1 MDNKEAKDLL
11 NQIQQEKTAAKG
23 SPVTDAVMK
32 SQLNRDALKDIANY
46 LMLGAGAGVAMRGAT
61 GIANLLR
68 GDQEVVPSKT
78 VDMPVLF
85 GVPKKVE
92 DDEADKE
99 DIKKL
104 EYKSAEEKEAYSK
117 SSLPYY
123 LPAMLLGTPLAA
135 YGGWKAVD
143 AVLDKQRKAKSEDNL
158 EEAKSD
164 YEAALLD
171 SYKKSASTDEM
182 LDEVFNNYKEANTF
196 NDILGTG
203 KGLALTYA
211 LAAGPLGY
219 MMVNSQMKKNSKRK
233 ILEKAMRERARRQAA
248 KQPAELYAIP
258 APVEYD
264 ENEETQE

>member
-11 NQIQQEKTAAKG
+11 DQIQQEKEAAKG

-32 SQLNRDALKDIANY
+32 AQLNREALKDIANY

-68 GDQEVVPSKT
+68 DDQEVVPSKT

-92 DDEADKE
+92 DEE
-99 DIKKL
+99 EEVKKL
-104 EYKSAEEKEAYSK
+104 EYKSAAEKEAYSK

-158 EEAKSD
+158 EEAKKE
-164 YEAALLD
+164 YEEALLD

-182 LDEVFNNYKEANTF
+182 LDEVFENYKEANTIG
-196 NDILGTG
+196 DILGTG

-219 MMVNSQMKKNSKRK
+219 MLVNSQMKKNSKRK

-264 ENEETQE
+264 ENKETQE

>member
-11 NQIQQEKTAAKG
+11 KQIQEEKTAAKG
-23 SPVTDAVMK
+23 SPVTDAIMK
-32 SQLNRDALKDIANY
+32 SQVNREALKEIAKY
-46 LMLGAGAGVAMRGAT
+46 LLIGAGTGAAVRGAT
-61 GIANLLR
+61 GLGRLF
-68 GDQEVVPSKT
+68 GGEQEVVPSKT

-85 GVPKKVE
+85 GVPKKIKNE
-92 DDEADKE
+92 EEE
-99 DIKKL
+99 DIKRL

-158 EEAKSD
+158 EEAKKD
-164 YEAALLD
+164 YEEALLA
-171 SYKKSASTDEM
+171 SYQKSASTDEM
-182 LDEVFNNYKEANTF
+182 LDEVFETYKEAGTF
-196 NDILGTG
+196 SDLLGTG

-211 LAAGPLGY
+211 LASAPAGY
-219 MMVNSQMKKNSKRK
+219 MIVNSMMKKNSKRK

>member
-11 NQIQQEKTAAKG
+11 NQIKQEKTAAKG

-32 SQLNRDALKDIANY
+32 SQLNNDALKDIAKY
-46 LMLGAGAGVAMRGAT
+46 LMFGAGAGVAMRGAT
-61 GIANLLR
+61 GIAKLL
-68 GDQEVVPSKT
+68 GDDQEVVPSKT

-92 DDEADKE
+92 DDEE
-99 DIKKL
+99 DVKKL
-104 EYKSAEEKEAYSK
+104 EYKSAEEKKAYSK
-117 SSLPYY
+117 TSLPYY

-164 YEAALLD
+164 YESALLD

-182 LDEVFNNYKEANTF
+182 LDEVFDNYKEAGTL

-219 MMVNSQMKKNSKRK
+219 MMVNSKMKANSKRK

-264 ENEETQE
+264 ENEEKQE

>member
-11 NQIQQEKTAAKG
+11 DQIQQEKEAAKG

-32 SQLNRDALKDIANY
+32 AQLNREALKDIANY

-68 GDQEVVPSKT
+68 DDQEVVPSKT

-92 DDEADKE
+92 DEEE
-99 DIKKL
+99 DVKKL
-104 EYKSAEEKEAYSK
+104 EYKSAAEKEAISK
-117 SSLPYY
+117 YSLPYY

-143 AVLDKQRKAKSEDNL
+143 AVLDKQRRAKSEDNL
-158 EEAKSD
+158 EEAKKD
-164 YEAALLD
+164 YEEALLA

-182 LDEVFNNYKEANTF
+182 LDEVFDNYKEASTLS
-196 NDILGTG
+196 DILGTG

-211 LAAGPLGY
+211 LATGPLGY

>member
-11 NQIQQEKTAAKG
+11 NQIKQEKTAAKG

-32 SQLNRDALKDIANY
+32 SQLNNDALKDIAKY

-61 GIANLLR
+61 GIANLLGEDR
-68 GDQEVVPSKT
+68 EVVPSRT

-92 DDEADKE
+92 DDEE
-99 DIKKL
+99 DVKKL
-104 EYKSAEEKEAYSK
+104 EYKSAEEKKAYSK
-117 SSLPYY
+117 TSLPYY

-164 YEAALLD
+164 YESALLD
-171 SYKKSASTDEM
+171 AYKKSASTDEM
-182 LDEVFNNYKEANTF
+182 LDEVFDNYKEASTL

-219 MMVNSQMKKNSKRK
+219 MMVNSKMKANSKRK

-264 ENEETQE
+264 ENEEKQE